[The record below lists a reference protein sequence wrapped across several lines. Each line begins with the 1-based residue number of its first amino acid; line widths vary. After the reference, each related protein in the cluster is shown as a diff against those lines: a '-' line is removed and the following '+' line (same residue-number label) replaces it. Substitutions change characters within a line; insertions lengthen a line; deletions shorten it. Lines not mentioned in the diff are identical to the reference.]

1 MNRDTDDFPKIEY
14 YVKCYSLNHNE
25 DSIIMIKSGFYGD
38 ILINAVM
45 DYAVVMVSENEPEQ
59 SFTANGV
66 KKICKKER
74 KEKTL
79 SYLLF
84 PLIFNS
90 IMIPKTN
97 MQSGGTETA
106 KKHA

>member
-1 MNRDTDDFPKIEY
+1 
-14 YVKCYSLNHNE
+14 
-25 DSIIMIKSGFYGD
+25 MIKSGFYGD

-90 IMIPKTN
+90 ITIPKTN